1 MSFDEKFK
9 IAKKALEVIV
19 SSAPDIS
26 DLQEARDKIMEEIKN
41 CSVCEVGENATDFY
55 LYCFNHHLMLF
66 EIELEMNKR
75 IGHYYS
81 TELVRIASD
90 ALVLIEEEGNQNE

>member
-41 CSVCEVGENATDFY
+41 CSVCERE
-55 LYCFNHHLMLF
+55 
-66 EIELEMNKR
+66 
-75 IGHYYS
+75 
-81 TELVRIASD
+81 
-90 ALVLIEEEGNQNE
+90 